1 MRLGIEVARCVT
13 ECARRTGCRAPD
25 TRPSRPASRNR
36 AMPTIRLIAVL
47 NHLGPQARFALAE
60 ALDQVAPGHDIDS
73 EALFEQFLRE
83 LDNSLPLWQRV
94 PESLVLQD

>member
-1 MRLGIEVARCVT
+1 
-13 ECARRTGCRAPD
+13 
-25 TRPSRPASRNR
+25 
-36 AMPTIRLIAVL
+36 MPTIRLIAVL

-73 EALFEQFLRE
+73 EALFEQLLRE
-83 LDNSLPLWQRV
+83 LDNISPLWQRV

>member
-73 EALFEQFLRE
+73 AALFEQFVRE

-94 PESLVLQD
+94 PENMVMPD

>member
-94 PESLVLQD
+94 PENMVMPD

>member
-73 EALFEQFLRE
+73 EALFEQLLRE
-83 LDNSLPLWQRV
+83 LDNRRCRWC
-94 PESLVLQD
+94 

>member
-1 MRLGIEVARCVT
+1 MRLGIEVARSVT

-36 AMPTIRLIAVL
+36 AMPTIRLIGVL

-73 EALFEQFLRE
+73 AALFEQFVRE
-83 LDNSLPLWQRV
+83 LDNRRCRWC
-94 PESLVLQD
+94 